1 MEKVVRIKSNQHV
14 NQAIIFGN
22 FTMNFNKK
30 GIAEVSIEEET
41 QEQALDKV
49 IKDYNYVICYLDD
62 VTNQELEKESQKN
75 IEVLQKRINSLQ
87 EENQAL
93 KAANEELATQ
103 NVRLSSENKAY
114 KDALAASKSSK
125 TVEKISVDVSGD
137 KSNLDTIKEN
147 QEIRKG
153 LEKKTVEELKKT
165 LQELSVTN
173 PTIEEK
179 EYKNLNKSQ
188 LIDYIMTKISAEGK

>member
-114 KDALAASKSSK
+114 NFFFSFFHNKAL
-125 TVEKISVDVSGD
+125 I
-137 KSNLDTIKEN
+137 L
-147 QEIRKG
+147 
-153 LEKKTVEELKKT
+153 L
-165 LQELSVTN
+165 
-173 PTIEEK
+173 
-179 EYKNLNKSQ
+179 
-188 LIDYIMTKISAEGK
+188 